1 MPLVKMYGTSDDLFE
16 VFGVSSAL
24 DTTDH
29 GQDGDRYPMS
39 SNGSAEFPIYNERTL
54 FVLGDRVSIRP
65 VYDGNWSFG
74 LGIYDPE
81 FNEPGY
87 PDWPTSIRQS
97 EDCHYSVEI
106 TIEVPEGYN
115 RIRRIR

>member
-1 MPLVKMYGTSDDLFE
+1 MPLVKMYGCSDDLIE
-16 VFGVSSAL
+16 VSGVESAL
-24 DTTDH
+24 DNTGH
-29 GQDGDRYPMS
+29 GQDSDDYPMS
-39 SNGSAEFPIYNERTL
+39 RNGCAEFPIYANAV